1 MSDFTVTVAI
11 SEAAYAK
18 AQRIAD
24 DSAQPIERVLSQH
37 LESALDD
44 LAGIPA
50 DEKAELAALQQL
62 SDDTLWTI
70 AAEQMPRNSQE
81 RLTLLLALNKRGS
94 LTDAENG
101 ELDALLAYGDRL
113 MLRKAEAA
121 AILTKR
127 GNEVT
132 SKDMTSRHE

>member
-1 MSDFTVTVAI
+1 M
-11 SEAAYAK
+11 
-18 AQRIAD
+18 AD
-24 DSAQPIERVLSQH
+24 DSALPIERVLSQQ

-44 LAGIPA
+44 LTGLPA
-50 DEKAELAALQQL
+50 DEQAELAALQHL

-70 AAEQMPRNSQE
+70 AAEQMSRSTQE

-94 LTDAENG
+94 LTDAEVS
-101 ELDALLAYGDRL
+101 ELDALLTYGDRL
-113 MLRKAEAA
+113 TLRKAEAA

-127 GNEVT
+127 GNIVT

>member
-1 MSDFTVTVAI
+1 MSEFTVTVAI
-11 SEAAYAK
+11 SETAYAK
-18 AQRIAD
+18 AQQIAD
-24 DSAQPIERVLSQH
+24 DSALPIERVLSQR

-44 LAGIPA
+44 LAGLPA
-50 DEKAELAALQQL
+50 DERAELAALQHL

-70 AAEQMPRNSQE
+70 AAEQMPRSSQE

-94 LTDAENG
+94 LTDAENS

-127 GNEVT
+127 GNTVT